1 MTLSADDTQKK
12 RHPNGCL
19 YRSGDAR
26 ALSKHASDVFVA
38 EVCKMREHFGI
49 GKKRRAFQHWTSHG
63 ICEISFMQANKSI
76 QNKKDTLSGILRKF
90 RRRPTFPGT
99 GVLRKQSSGLF
110 LTQDCEMRE
119 HFSNHEKTRKS
130 FNL

>member
-1 MTLSADDTQKK
+1 MSISVITKKLARVLTSEKMPQVFSAYQKTPQGVFTLTLSADDTQKK

-63 ICEISFMQANKSI
+63 I
-76 QNKKDTLSGILRKF
+76 
-90 RRRPTFPGT
+90 
-99 GVLRKQSSGLF
+99 RKQ
-110 LTQDCEMRE
+110 
-119 HFSNHEKTRKS
+119 K
-130 FNL
+130 